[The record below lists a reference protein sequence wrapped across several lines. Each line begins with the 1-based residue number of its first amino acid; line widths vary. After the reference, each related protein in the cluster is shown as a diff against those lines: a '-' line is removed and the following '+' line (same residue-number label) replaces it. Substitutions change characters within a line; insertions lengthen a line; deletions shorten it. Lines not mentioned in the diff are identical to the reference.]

1 MFLCFSLVILLFKMP
16 HKCSSVGWCSK
27 GRTVVMCLMVKIHLL
42 DKQLSGR
49 NYSAVGYEFNVN
61 NQHCLLNKRSLNG
74 NTRYDSYVV
83 IS

>member
-1 MFLCFSLVILLFKMP
+1 
-16 HKCSSVGWCSK
+16 
-27 GRTVVMCLMVKIHLL
+27 MCLMVKIHLL